1 MSGALAEATGLATAN
16 QEEVHW
22 LNGESARLTA
32 ATKKAADM
40 AEAQVLEAETTAAKE
55 KYIAKAAED
64 ALEDAVS
71 PPPPPPPPPHSACKL
86 GSSSCTRHWS
96 VSLTAAFARW
106 RCS

>member
-71 PPPPPPPPPHSACKL
+71 PLPPHSACKL